1 MSAPE
6 TSLRIKL
13 MNQSW
18 PFYARFSLILLITWL
33 LFYGIYIGQDILL
46 PLGFAFLIAVLLRP
60 IEKFFTRLKIPRIL
74 SILITL
80 LITFIFIFAL
90 LTFLS
95 YQIGSLANDIPAIEK
110 NLSQFFEKSQIWIS
124 ETFHFSKQQQQQVIE
139 QARSDN
145 MNNAKAIAT
154 GTLGFLTAS
163 LATLLLI
170 PIYVFL
176 FLYYRNHLLMF
187 TIRVFEEKY
196 SSNVIKAINEIRSVV
211 QRYITGLLVETSC
224 VAFLNCIGLLLVG
237 VPYAILLGLI
247 GAILNLIP
255 YIGGLIAVAVT
266 GIITLSNT
274 GSIYKTVASIGVY
287 LIVQVVDNNFLV
299 PRIIGSS
306 VKLNALFSIVAVLI
320 GGALCGVGGMFLS
333 LPFIAIFKVICD
345 HVDSLKPWG
354 MLLGDAD
361 DAKWSVFKIPLRLT
375 DKKVNRVKAFVK
387 NSKNYKAIFII
398 PLLISFSLHAQVQT
412 REYNVSYKGDNVGN
426 MEFYQNKTGDNV
438 YMKMVS
444 NVEMNFIVNI
454 KVNTEEESFF
464 QNGKLI
470 YSNVSRKVNGK
481 EKVNKQTKAIG
492 DTYQTSSDGKPSSIN
507 NKFIDYNFILLYC
520 NEPVNVQIVYSD
532 NFQQFLHI
540 QKVSEH
546 KYKIDLPDGNYNYYS
561 FLNGICNK
569 VEIHHSFYTIEIT
582 LKE

>member
-1 MSAPE
+1 
-6 TSLRIKL
+6 

-18 PFYARFSLILLITWL
+18 PFSARFGLILLTICL
-33 LFYGIYIGQDILL
+33 LLYAIYIGQDILL
-46 PLGFAFLIAVLLRP
+46 PFGFAFLIAVLLRP
-60 IEKFFTRLKIPRIL
+60 LEKFFTRLKVPQVL
-74 SILITL
+74 SILIAL

-90 LTFLS
+90 LTLLS

-110 NLSQFFEKSQIWIS
+110 NLSHFFEESQMWIS

-145 MNNAKAIAT
+145 MGNAKSIAT

-163 LATLLLI
+163 LTTILLI

-187 TIRVFEEKY
+187 TIRIFGEKY
-196 SSNVIKAINEIRSVV
+196 SSDVTRAINEIRSVV
-211 QRYITGLLVETSC
+211 QHYITGLLIETSC

-247 GAILNLIP
+247 GAILNLVP

-274 GSIYKTVASIGVY
+274 GNIYKTVASIGVY
-287 LIVQVVDNNFLV
+287 LIVQVIDNNFLV

-320 GGALCGVGGMFLS
+320 GGALCGVEGMFLS

-345 HVDSLKPWG
+345 HVASLKPWG
-354 MLLGDAD
+354 MLLGDANK
-361 DAKWSVFKIPLRLT
+361 AKWKVFKITSRPPRKNLNKAKLY
-375 DKKVNRVKAFVK
+375 VKDSRK
-387 NSKNYKAIFII
+387 DTTLFIV
-398 PLLISFSLHAQVQT
+398 LLLFSFSLHAQVQT

-444 NVEMNFIVNI
+444 NVEMNFIVNV

-481 EKVNKQTKAIG
+481 EKVNKQTKASG
-492 DTYQTSSDGKPSSIN
+492 DTYQTSSDGKPGSLS
-507 NKFIDYNFILLYC
+507 NKFIDYNLILLYS

-561 FLNGICNK
+561 FLNGICSN
-569 VEIHHSFYTIEIT
+569 VEVHHTFYTIQIT